1 MMKIYLETI
10 FIINFLLDFM
20 ILYGTKKILK
30 INKSIWRLLIGGG
43 IGSLT
48 TFLLLIEIDS
58 LVLFF
63 LKIIMSFLI
72 ILVAFGKRNL
82 LHNLSYFYLISIIL
96 GGSIY
101 LLDLNDNYY
110 FNYLIL
116 LAGSLIIIVLLVKEF
131 INYKNVY
138 VNKYEVSIYIKNK
151 LYKLEGF
158 VDTGNRL
165 ISPIKKEPV
174 ILVNLKLNPENV
186 IYVPFKALNNSG
198 IISCIRPD
206 KVVVADKEFKKCLI
220 GLARDKFNLNG
231 LDCILPNQ
239 FKEEL

>member
-1 MMKIYLETI
+1 MKIYLETI